1 MLLLGSRRKPAPQY
15 LPSSLNM
22 PRCCYSAYLFD
33 CLCSLCVSADMLV
46 SELSSG
52 FWQGRPEGG
61 GSGGAPSPRLSLHFL
76 HAAKKQRAKAP
87 SGIGPDGAGTQRRFL
102 GSHDSASSR
111 AECVIAGSI
120 TRVSTGRLL
129 RHSSRDS
136 ARGSRGGAREV
147 MNILQLGLRASLQG
161 CTFPAATR
169 TATIGRCS
177 AIRAG
182 GSAGASTS
190 MAGSWWAPGSM
201 ATLTAVGSTFKSTSQ
216 SLHRYEKKRS
226 AWKWT
231 LRVIIKTSA
240 HDLTSALLKT
250 ICFPFE
256 TSDPFYWQYRCFL
269 G

>member
-1 MLLLGSRRKPAPQY
+1 MALA
-15 LPSSLNM
+15 
-22 PRCCYSAYLFD
+22 
-33 CLCSLCVSADMLV
+33 
-46 SELSSG
+46 E
-52 FWQGRPEGG
+52 
-61 GSGGAPSPRLSLHFL
+61 SPRHSIYPACSICR
-76 HAAKKQRAKAP
+76 AAAIQPTCLIVCVPSAFRQTCLLANLAAGFDKAVPREAEAAEHRRPGCHYIFTRRQKQRAKAP

-129 RHSSRDS
+129 RHSSQDS

-190 MAGSWWAPGSM
+190 MAGS
-201 ATLTAVGSTFKSTSQ
+201 
-216 SLHRYEKKRS
+216 
-226 AWKWT
+226 
-231 LRVIIKTSA
+231 
-240 HDLTSALLKT
+240 
-250 ICFPFE
+250 
-256 TSDPFYWQYRCFL
+256 
-269 G
+269 